1 MLPALVVQVTAVFAE
16 FKTAAANCCV
26 ADGAIVTPDGE
37 TVTVTAGGGGVCT
50 VTVAVPLEDG
60 AAALVARTV
69 TVAGLGTAAGAVYNP
84 VEEMDPAVAVHVTA
98 VLLEPETVALNCRVA
113 LAETIAVAGA
123 TVTVTGAA
131 PVTLK
136 LTELLVV
143 PPSPLLV
150 TPMGTF
156 EPTCAA
162 VAMPVAFNPV
172 DETRVVASGV
182 LPKLTT
188 ELAPKLAPL
197 REIVNCP
204 TDTDDGDVLQSCT
217 AGWVTVIVTVPNLVT
232 SAVLVA

>member
-1 MLPALVVQVTAVFAE
+1 VTAVFEE
-16 FKTAAANCCV
+16 FKTAAVNCCV

-69 TVAGLGTAAGAVYNP
+69 TTAGFGTVAGAVYSP
-84 VEEMDPAVAVHVTA
+84 VEEMLPAVAVQVTA
-98 VLLEPETVALNCRVA
+98 VLLEPETVALNCRVE
-113 LAETIAVAGA
+113 LAETVAVAGA

-131 PVTLK
+131 VVTLK

-150 TPMGTF
+150 TVIGTL

-162 VAMPVAFNPV
+162 VAVPVAFSPV
-172 DETRVVASGV
+172 EETSAVASGV

-188 ELAPKLAPL
+188 ELVPKLAPL

-204 TDTDDGDVLQSCT
+204 TGMDEGDVLQS
-217 AGWVTVIVTVPNLVT
+217 
-232 SAVLVA
+232 